1 LVVGPES
8 DPQSPPF
15 SGRAVLVISQAYYYV
30 AAAVGLAFLLGGGI
44 AALIALRKWLLPISE
59 VSASFGGPS
68 DSNDTARSFLGAL
81 AFAIPGALV
90 LAWHLREARRH
101 EGSRVSQASWGGV
114 LYFHL
119 VALISLLFAL
129 GGVVATLHAVRDSI
143 MPLCYE
149 VPGPVVPPVA
159 PSMGSQFD
167 GEESPI
173 IVPDIPIDV
182 DPPLLAPKQE
192 CYPSTSEA
200 LRSALDAGIVAL
212 VAGGAWLWHLR
223 RGRRSVDE
231 PPVEG

>member
-30 AAAVGLAFLLGGGI
+30 AAVVGLAFLLGGGI

-200 LRSALDAGIVAL
+200 LRSALDAGTVAL

-223 RGRRSVDE
+223 RGRRAVDG
-231 PPVEG
+231 PPVES